1 MLHVWTTWPDTD
13 FSFPCTANG
22 RLSFFIILMQTILP
36 LSFTA
41 CNCLDSFF
49 FSYRMIVVSVSVGV
63 YHGFYHI
70 HQADQVDRHACE
82 QTLDYFM
89 GGYLALLFASN
100 IMELSIA
107 WMSGKGSIM
116 DTEPRNLIPQL
127 LYVRLVLSVIE
138 LLWLSIG
145 IKWIFLDA
153 TTCELTPEIYIA
165 RAIVVFNWLFL
176 FSVFIIVYCAFDS
189 AGKHWVRFR
198 EAQLTEVSVDAS
210 HSITRKYEKRWEG
223 CFKRCCCCS
232 GVGQGDENVFNFIGR
247 CRG

>member
-1 MLHVWTTWPDTD
+1 MVTL
-13 FSFPCTANG
+13 A
-22 RLSFFIILMQTILP
+22 L
-36 LSFTA
+36 A
-41 CNCLDSFF
+41 
-49 FSYRMIVVSVSVGV
+49 VGI
-63 YHGFYHI
+63 YHGFYHV
-70 HQADQVDRHACE
+70 HHVNEQDKHVCE

-89 GGYLALLFASN
+89 GGYLALLFATN

-153 TTCELTPEIYIA
+153 TVCQLTSEIYIA

-176 FSVFIIVYCAFDS
+176 FTVLIIVYCSFDS
-189 AGKHWVRFR
+189 AGRTWVRFQD
-198 EAQLTEVSVDAS
+198 AQLTGDSVDAS
-210 HSITRKYEKRWEG
+210 EGFSKYITRNYEKRWEG
-223 CFKRCCCCS
+223 CFKKFFCCS
-232 GVGQGDENVFNFIGR
+232 GVGQGDENVFTFIGR
-247 CRG
+247 YFIIHLTCNRYLFHN